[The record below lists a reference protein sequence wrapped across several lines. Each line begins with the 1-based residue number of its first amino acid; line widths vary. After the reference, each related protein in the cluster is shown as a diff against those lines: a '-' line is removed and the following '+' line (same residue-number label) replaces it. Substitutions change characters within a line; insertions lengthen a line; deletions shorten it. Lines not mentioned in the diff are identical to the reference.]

1 MIELLVISRL
11 LEYPDAALWQHQQEL
26 RDALVDGNV
35 LEVQQATQLTHF
47 ITRLCS
53 GDLLDTQAS
62 YSQLFDRGR
71 ATSLLLFEH
80 VHGESRDRGQAMVNL
95 MNQYQQAGMEIDSRE
110 LPDHLPLYLEYLS
123 QRTEAE
129 ARGGLQ
135 DVAPILALLAARLKQ
150 RESDYAVLFDVL
162 LGISQSDVVVESVSQ
177 QIADEA
183 RDDTPQALDAV
194 WEEEQVKFVADA
206 GCGES
211 EISSHQRRFAGA
223 VAPQYLNIGGQ

>member
-26 RDALVDGNV
+26 RDALADGV
-35 LEVQQATQLTHF
+35 ALDLQQTAQLNEF
-47 ITRLCS
+47 ISTLCG
-53 GDLLDTQAS
+53 GDLLDAQAS
-62 YSQLFDRGR
+62 YSELFDRGR

-95 MNQYQQAGMEIDSRE
+95 MGQYEQAGMEIDSRE

-123 QRTEAE
+123 QRSESE

-135 DVAPILALLAARLKQ
+135 DIAPILALLGARLKQ
-150 RESDYAVLFDVL
+150 RESKYAVLFDVMIGL
-162 LGISQSDVVVESVSQ
+162 SQSDVVVESVSQ

-194 WEEEQVKFVADA
+194 WEEEQVKFIADQ

>member
-11 LEYPDAALWQHQQEL
+11 LEYPDAALWHHKQEL
-26 RDALVDGNV
+26 RDALAEGGALN
-35 LEVQQATQLTHF
+35 LQQAAQLNDF
-47 ITRLCS
+47 ITTLC
-53 GDLLDTQAS
+53 GQDLLDAQAA
-62 YSQLFDRGR
+62 YGELFDRGR

-95 MNQYQQAGMEIDSRE
+95 MAQYEQAGMEIDSRE

-123 QRTEAE
+123 QRTHEDAL
-129 ARGGLQ
+129 GGLQ
-135 DVAPILALLAARLKQ
+135 DIAPILALLGARLKQ
-150 RESDYAVLFDVL
+150 RESRYAVLFDVL
-162 LGISQSDVVVESVSQ
+162 MGLSQSDVAVDSVSK

-194 WEEEQVKFVADA
+194 WEEEQVKFVADQ

>member
-26 RDALVDGNV
+26 REALAEGGALN
-35 LEVQQATQLTHF
+35 LQQAAQLNNF
-47 ITRLCS
+47 ISTLCG
-53 GDLLDTQAS
+53 GDLLDAQAS
-62 YSQLFDRGR
+62 YSELFDRGR

-123 QRTEAE
+123 QREESE

-162 LGISQSDVVVESVSQ
+162 LGLSQSDVAVESVSL

>member
-26 RDALVDGNV
+26 RDALAEGEALNLHQAAQLNDFIAV
-35 LEVQQATQLTHF
+35 LCG
-47 ITRLCS
+47 R
-53 GDLLDTQAS
+53 DLLDAQAS
-62 YSQLFDRGR
+62 YSELFDRGR

-95 MNQYQQAGMEIDSRE
+95 MGQYEQAGMEIDSRE

-123 QRTEAE
+123 QRIAAE

-135 DVAPILALLAARLKQ
+135 DVAPILALLSARLKQ
-150 RESDYAVLFDVL
+150 RESDYAALFDVL
-162 LGISQSDVVVESVSQ
+162 LGLSESDVAVDSVSK
-177 QIADEA
+177 QIAGEA

-194 WEEEQVKFVADA
+194 WEEEQVKFIADQ

-211 EISSHQRRFAGA
+211 EITSHQRRFAGA
-223 VAPQYLNIGGQ
+223 VAPQYLNIGGE

>member
-26 RDALVDGNV
+26 RDV
-35 LEVQQATQLTHF
+35 LAEGGVLNLQQAAQLNDF
-47 ITRLCS
+47 ITTLCS
-53 GDLLDTQAS
+53 RDLLDAQAS
-62 YSQLFDRGR
+62 YSELFDRGR

-95 MNQYQQAGMEIDSRE
+95 MGQYEQAGMEIDSRE

-123 QRTEAE
+123 QRDEAE

-150 RESDYAVLFDVL
+150 RESAYAALFDVL
-162 LGISQSDVVVESVSQ
+162 LGLSQSDVAIESVIE

-211 EISSHQRRFAGA
+211 EISNHQRRFAGA

>member
-11 LEYPDAALWQHQQEL
+11 LEYPDVALWQHQQEL
-26 RDALVDGNV
+26 RDALAEGEALN
-35 LEVQQATQLTHF
+35 LQQAAQLNDF
-47 ITRLCS
+47 ITVLC
-53 GDLLDTQAS
+53 GRDLLDAQAS
-62 YSQLFDRGR
+62 YSELFDRGR

-95 MNQYQQAGMEIDSRE
+95 MGQYEQAGMEIDSRE

-123 QRTEAE
+123 QRTAAE

-135 DVAPILALLAARLKQ
+135 DIAPILALLSARLKQ
-150 RESDYAVLFDVL
+150 RESDYSALFDVL
-162 LGISQSDVVVESVSQ
+162 LGLSESDVAVDSVSK

-194 WEEEQVKFVADA
+194 WEEEQVKFIADQ

-211 EISSHQRRFAGA
+211 EITSHQRRFAGA
-223 VAPQYLNIGGQ
+223 VAPQYLNIGGE

>member
-26 RDALVDGNV
+26 REALAEGGALN
-35 LEVQQATQLTHF
+35 LQQAAQLNNF
-47 ITRLCS
+47 ISMLCG
-53 GDLLDTQAS
+53 GDLLDAQAS
-62 YSQLFDRGR
+62 YSELFDRGR
-71 ATSLLLFEH
+71 ATSMLLFEH

-123 QRTEAE
+123 QREESE

-150 RESDYAVLFDVL
+150 RESDYAVLFYVL
-162 LGISQSDVVVESVSQ
+162 LGLSQSDVAVESVSL